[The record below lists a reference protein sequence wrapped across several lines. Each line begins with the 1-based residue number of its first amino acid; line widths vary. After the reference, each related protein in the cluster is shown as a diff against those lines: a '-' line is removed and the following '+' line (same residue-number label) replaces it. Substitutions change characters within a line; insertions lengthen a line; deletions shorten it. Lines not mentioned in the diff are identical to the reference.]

1 MSFIAGQTIAY
12 LKVFSLGFLIMAL
25 IWAAGKIWLAFY
37 NRTQGPPDREG
48 PN

>member
-1 MSFIAGQTIAY
+1 MSFIADAAMAY
-12 LKVFSLGFLIMAL
+12 LKVFSLGFVIMAL

-37 NRTQGPPDREG
+37 NRMQDPPDKEG